1 MDRNRK
7 GRDMK
12 IKVSAL
18 LGTLLVFLLI
28 GLAYARSSYM
38 TSFNSRYGTSAT
50 VLNTCNLC
58 HPGGDT
64 GSYNPYGT
72 DFLDAGSN
80 TAAFAAIENLD
91 SDGDGFTN
99 IVEINARTF
108 PGDPSSFPAGDAT
121 LPVVTGFSIP
131 ATATTLTVPI
141 SVFTATDNVAVTGY
155 LVNEVSTKP
164 ASGAAGWAATPPAS
178 YLFATEGVKTLYGW
192 AKDAAGNVSNG
203 ASGSVTITLPDA
215 TLPVVTG
222 FSIPATATTL
232 TVPISVF
239 TATDNVAVTGF
250 LVNESSTKPAAGA
263 AEWAAT
269 PPANYLFAT
278 EGVKTLYG
286 WAKDAAGNVSNGA
299 SGSVTITLPDA
310 TLPVVTGFSIPAT
323 ATALTVPISVFT
335 ATDNVAVTGYLVN
348 ESSTKPASGA
358 AGWAATPPAN
368 YVFATEG
375 SKTLYGWAK
384 DAAGNV
390 SNALSATVAISL
402 INNNPGTIQGSVSV
416 NFAGHSNLGVANATV
431 SLRGTNFATTTD
443 ADGKFMLTSIP
454 PGSYQIVVA
463 SPDVAA
469 TAQQIRVDAGA
480 NLQINILAVARQK
493 GDANGDNKLGL
504 EDAVYIL
511 QILTNTR

>member
-1 MDRNRK
+1 MFLKAHGWHGSCLQSRNKQRIVLIEEQIFQLTSIMDRNRK

-239 TATDNVAVTGF
+239 TATDNVAVTGY

-263 AEWAAT
+263 AE
-269 PPANYLFAT
+269 
-278 EGVKTLYG
+278 
-286 WAKDAAGNVSNGA
+286 
-299 SGSVTITLPDA
+299 
-310 TLPVVTGFSIPAT
+310 
-323 ATALTVPISVFT
+323 
-335 ATDNVAVTGYLVN
+335 
-348 ESSTKPASGA
+348 
-358 AGWAATPPAN
+358 WAATPPAN